1 MCESLSKATHK
12 YAKHSWKVA
21 RYPLCSENASTWLS
35 STVALKLFCYLVE
48 LALSHDHM
56 QNLSV
61 FCEGL
66 FDDIVME
73 IYQHGN
79 NMIFT

>member
-1 MCESLSKATHK
+1 MRACQATHK

-21 RYPLCSENASTWLS
+21 RSPLCSGNASTWLS
-35 STVALKLFCYLVE
+35 STVALKLFL
-48 LALSHDHM
+48 LSCRVGTISWPHAK
-56 QNLSV
+56 SIV